1 MQIEPHIKESQE
13 RKQNPISSISA
24 FKKKLI
30 VFSLLLLTLVC
41 IVAFI
46 FVKGYRSAT
55 DRYEEIIRELEEEV
69 DRLSDPVLIYDEGS
83 SEIDLSV
90 IRSEIKSI
98 GELATIEYLY
108 TDAGKFEDPAEL
120 FGRDLPFK
128 ITTKYFIAKWDGV
141 IKAGINLDQI
151 KVEENKLTKEIIV
164 YIPAAE
170 ILSHEII
177 QDSIETLD
185 EKDGLFNPLKIEDI
199 RKFDAGSMQA
209 MEKRAIEN
217 GLLDKAF
224 NNAKSIIERLV
235 FTDAVQR
242 AKYTITIKLLEN

>member
-13 RKQNPISSISA
+13 RKQNPISSITA